1 MKYNWIYQIRLYL
14 MTSLSNNSLL
24 YIVRLY
30 DYFDNIWLDVSSP
43 LSQED
48 AQALWNQKTCNGTQN
63 SKFEDCD
70 YYAIFPADTVMLFSS
85 QSIANAQKDFEEP
98 P

>member
-1 MKYNWIYQIRLYL
+1 
-14 MTSLSNNSLL
+14 MTTMSNNPSL

-48 AQALWNQKTCNGTQN
+48 AQALWNQKTSNGTQKC
-63 SKFEDCD
+63 KFEDCD

-85 QSIANAQKDFEEP
+85 QAIANDQKDFDHQP
-98 P
+98 